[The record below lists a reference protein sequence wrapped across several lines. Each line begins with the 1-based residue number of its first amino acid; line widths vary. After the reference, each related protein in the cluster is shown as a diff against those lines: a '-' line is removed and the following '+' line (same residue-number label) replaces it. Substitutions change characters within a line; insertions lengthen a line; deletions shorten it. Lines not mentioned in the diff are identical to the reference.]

1 MRRKWQVLAVAV
13 MTRIAKAPSG
23 TNDDIPEKMWLDQRV
38 ADRVQIIKAEIV
50 SGPRGF
56 TRDEPLNVLELPRGM
71 EQTTV
76 AKDPVK

>member
-1 MRRKWQVLAVAV
+1 
-13 MTRIAKAPSG
+13 MTRIAKAPSE

-38 ADRVQIIKAEIV
+38 ADRVYMSKADIMPW
-50 SGPRGF
+50 PRGF